1 MGATGTKLDR
11 RSTIEAQVRESVR
24 QLLLE
29 LGGARGLEELTAR
42 GGAAHLERELGLGS
56 LERVEV
62 LLRLGDSCGVRL
74 PDSVMAEADTL
85 QDLVESILNQ
95 EESLASD
102 STSRAS
108 QSERSEV
115 SVSSAAVPAA
125 HAGVRT
131 DIEVQI
137 ERAESLTEII
147 RLRGLAEPERAHIHL
162 YEEGAALRGITFG
175 ELYTRASAVAEELAR
190 RGFEPGQTAAI
201 MLPTCAEF
209 FFTFAGILL
218 AGGIPVPI
226 YPPFRADRIAEYA
239 TRQSAILRN
248 AEARF
253 LFTFRRAEGLAR
265 LLRPRVPSLREVI
278 NAAHFAEVSSRSTEE
293 SRPSHWR
300 PVRNMAHHARG
311 EDIAFLQYTSGSTGD
326 PKGVSLTH
334 SNLLANIRAII
345 AAAEL
350 TSQDV
355 CVSWLPL
362 YHDMGLIGAW
372 FAPIFTGIPLVVMSP
387 LAFLSR
393 PARWLRTISD
403 HRATISPAPNF
414 AYELCV
420 RKITDKDLEG
430 VDLSS
435 WRAAINGAETV
446 RAETLE
452 RFAARFAPYGFRREA
467 MLPVYGL
474 AEATLAV
481 SFPKMGTGYFVDHIK
496 RSAFESRGQAIP
508 SAAEDAAALEFV
520 GAGRPLHNMEVRIAA
535 ADGTDA
541 PERTEGRL
549 WFRAPSATSGYYR
562 NPAATARLVRE
573 DGWLDSGDLAYQAGG
588 ELFITGRA
596 KDLIIKGGRNIYP
609 HEVEEITGRVPGVRT
624 GCVVAFGAPDERSGT
639 ERLVVAAEVRDL
651 SETKII
657 TAEIVRAI
665 DAALGMPPDV
675 VALLP
680 MQSIPKTSSGKL
692 RRSETR
698 LLYLDGRLGKK
709 RPPGWMQFVQ
719 LATQELPVRVWQWLR
734 RGIRRGIE
742 MAYGVYAL
750 VIVALL
756 LIPLWI
762 LVSLTRER
770 LRAARWAHRGAR
782 LMLFF
787 AGVPVRCQGRHVL
800 ANLAATG
807 PWIFAPNHSSYLDIL
822 IAFACLPPGVR
833 FVAKEEVLEMPFF
846 GKIAKRS
853 GQFAF
858 DRGDPQARIRQAEEV
873 EAALRRGE
881 SVAIYPEGTF
891 TSAAG
896 IRPFQLGAFKSAV
909 ETQRPVCPMA
919 VRGAREIL
927 RDHTILPRPGTIGV
941 TFGPLLFPDPAA
953 QGAWQEIVR
962 LRDAS
967 RQIIARHTGEP
978 LL

>member
-1 MGATGTKLDR
+1 MAATGTKFDR
-11 RSTIEAQVRESVR
+11 RSTVETQTRACVR

-29 LGGARGLEELTAR
+29 LGGGRGLEELTAR

-56 LERVEV
+56 LERVEL
-62 LLRLGDSCGVRL
+62 LLRLGDTCGLRL
-74 PDSVMAEADTL
+74 PDPVVAEADTVE
-85 QDLVESILNQ
+85 DLVEAVLR
-95 EESLASD
+95 EEEKLAG
-102 STSRAS
+102 AA
-108 QSERSEV
+108 
-115 SVSSAAVPAA
+115 SVSPSEISVSGASPFVGIAAVRHEIDAEI
-125 HAGVRT
+125 
-131 DIEVQI
+131 D
-137 ERAESLTEII
+137 RAESLTEII
-147 RLRGLAEPERAHIHL
+147 RLRGMAEPARAHIQL
-162 YEEGAALRGITFG
+162 YEEGESPREITFG
-175 ELYTRASAVAEELAR
+175 ELYARACAVADELAR

-226 YPPFRADRIAEYA
+226 YPPFRADRIAEYSR
-239 TRQSAILRN
+239 RQSAILRN

-253 LFTFRRAEGLAR
+253 LFTFRQAEGLAG
-265 LLRPRVPSLREVI
+265 LLRPRVPTLREVV
-278 NAAHFAEVSSRSTEE
+278 NAAHFAGGSRTTDE
-293 SRPSHWR
+293 SRPDGR
-300 PVRNMAHHARG
+300 RALRNPAHRARG

-326 PKGVSLTH
+326 PKGVTLTH

-350 TSQDV
+350 TPQDV

-372 FAPIFTGIPLVVMSP
+372 LAPIFTGIPLVAMSP

-393 PARWLRTISD
+393 PERWLHAISR
-403 HRATISPAPNF
+403 HRGTISPAPNF

-420 RKITDKDLEG
+420 RKIAEKDLQG

-435 WRAAINGAETV
+435 WRAAVNGAETV

-452 RFAARFAPYGFRREA
+452 RFVARFAPYGFRRDA

-481 SFPKMGTGYFVDHIK
+481 SFPKIGAGYAVDRIE
-496 RSAFESRGQAIP
+496 REAFESRGQAIS
-508 SAAEDAAALEFV
+508 SAAEGAAALAFV
-520 GAGRPLHNMEVRIAA
+520 GAGRPLQNMEVRVVTAEGNA
-535 ADGTDA
+535 A
-541 PERTEGRL
+541 PERTEGQL
-549 WFRAPSATSGYYR
+549 WFRGPSVTCGYYR
-562 NPAATARLVRE
+562 NPTATAQLARA
-573 DGWLDSGDLAYQAGG
+573 DGWLNSGDLAYQADG

-609 HEVEEITGRVPGVRT
+609 HEVEEITGRVAGVRT

-651 SETKII
+651 SAVKTI

-665 DAALGMPPDV
+665 DEALGMPPDV

-698 LLYLDGRLGKK
+698 RLYLEGRLGRK

-719 LATQELPVRVWQWLR
+719 LATQQSPLRAWNWLR
-734 RGIRRGIE
+734 RGFRRAIE
-742 MAYGVYAL
+742 IAYGVYAL
-750 VIVALL
+750 AAVLL
-756 LIPLWI
+756 VSMALWI
-762 LVSLTRER
+762 FVSFTRER
-770 LRAARWAHRGAR
+770 LRAAGMAHLGSR
-782 LMLFF
+782 LMLFL
-787 AGVPVRCQGRHVL
+787 AGVPIHIEGREAL
-800 ANLAATG
+800 ASLSASG
-807 PWIFAPNHSSYLDIL
+807 PWLFAPNHSSYIDVL

-833 FVAKEEVLEMPFF
+833 FVAKSEVLEMPLF
-846 GKIAKRS
+846 GKIARRS
-853 GQFAF
+853 GQFGF

-881 SVAIYPEGTF
+881 SVGIYPEGTF
-891 TSAAG
+891 TAAAG

-909 ETQRPVCPMA
+909 DTRRPVCPVA

-927 RDHTILPRPGTIGV
+927 RDGTFLPRPGKITV
-941 TFGPLLFPDPAA
+941 TFGPLLYPDPAA

-962 LRDAS
+962 LRDTA
-967 RQIIARHTGEP
+967 REIISRHTGEP

>member
-1 MGATGTKLDR
+1 MAASGTKFDR
-11 RSTIEAQVRESVR
+11 RSTVEAQTRDCVR

-29 LGGARGLEELTAR
+29 LGGGRVLGELAAR

-56 LERVEV
+56 LERVEL
-62 LLRLGDSCGVRL
+62 LLRLGDTCGVRL
-74 PDSVMAEADTL
+74 PDQVVAEADTV
-85 QDLVESILNQ
+85 QDLVEAILK
-95 EESLASD
+95 EDPAGAGSAAG
-102 STSRAS
+102 RAS
-108 QSERSEV
+108 PSQF
-115 SVSSAAVPAA
+115 SVSAAAPPPDISAS
-125 HAGVRT
+125 HTGV
-131 DIEVQI
+131 DAEID
-137 ERAESLTEII
+137 RAESLTDII
-147 RLRGLAEPERAHIHL
+147 RLRGLAEPARVHIQL
-162 YEEGAALRGITFG
+162 YEEGEAPREITFG
-175 ELYTRASAVAEELAR
+175 ELFARSSAVAEELAR

-253 LFTFRRAEGLAR
+253 LFTFRQAEGLAR
-265 LLRPRVPSLREVI
+265 LLRPRVPSLREVV
-278 NAAHFAEVSSRSTEE
+278 NATHFAEVSPATDESRSTG
-293 SRPSHWR
+293 WR
-300 PVRNMAHHARG
+300 PVQNVAHHARG

-326 PKGVSLTH
+326 PKGVTLTH

-345 AAAEL
+345 EAAEL
-350 TSQDV
+350 TPQDV

-372 FAPIFTGIPLVVMSP
+372 LAPIFTGIPLVVMSP

-393 PARWLRTISD
+393 PERWLRAISR
-403 HRATISPAPNF
+403 HRGTISPAPNF

-420 RKITDKDLEG
+420 RKIADKNLQG

-435 WRAAINGAETV
+435 WRAAVNGAETV

-452 RFAARFAPYGFRREA
+452 RFAARFTPFGFRREA

-481 SFPKMGTGYFVDHIK
+481 SFPKIGTGYRVDRIE
-496 RSAFESRGQAIP
+496 REAFESRGQAIP
-508 SAAEDAAALEFV
+508 SAAEGSAALAFV
-520 GAGRPLHNMEVRIAA
+520 GAGRPLQNMEVRIVG
-535 ADGTDA
+535 ADGIPL
-541 PERTEGRL
+541 PERAEGQL
-549 WFRAPSATSGYYR
+549 WFRGPSASSGYFR
-562 NPAATARLVRE
+562 NPAATAQLARG
-573 DGWLDSGDLAYQAGG
+573 DGWLNSGDLAYQTDG

-609 HEVEEITGRVPGVRT
+609 HEVEEIAGRVAGVRT

-651 SETKII
+651 SMSKPIA
-657 TAEIVRAI
+657 AEIVRAV
-665 DAALGMPPDV
+665 DEALGMPPDV

-680 MQSIPKTSSGKL
+680 TQSIPKTSSGKL

-698 LLYLDGRLGKK
+698 RLYLEGRLGKK

-719 LATQELPVRVWQWLR
+719 LATQQSPLRAWIWLR
-734 RGIRRGIE
+734 RGFRRGIE

-750 VIVALL
+750 AVVSLV

-770 LRAARWAHRGAR
+770 LRAARLAHLGSR
-782 LMLFF
+782 LMLFL
-787 AGVPVRCQGRHVL
+787 AGAPIRIEGRDVL
-800 ANLAATG
+800 ASLASSG
-807 PWIFAPNHSSYLDIL
+807 PWIFAPNHSSYLDVL

-833 FVAKEEVLEMPFF
+833 FVAKAEVLEMPLF
-846 GKIAKRS
+846 GKIARRS
-853 GQFAF
+853 GQFGF

-881 SVAIYPEGTF
+881 SVGIYPEGTF
-891 TSAAG
+891 TSASG
-896 IRPFQLGAFKSAV
+896 IRPFQLGAFKSAA
-909 ETQRPVCPMA
+909 ETQRPVCPVA

-927 RDHTILPRPGTIGV
+927 RDGTLLPRPGKITV
-941 TFGPLLFPDPAA
+941 TFGPLLYPDPAA

-962 LRDAS
+962 LRDAA
-967 RQIIARHTGEP
+967 REIIARNTGE
-978 LL
+978 LLL